1 MVYKWFENGFKHN
14 FISING
20 ANALFLSMGFYLV
33 HLTTCKECVWTV
45 TQRTFLKEHMN
56 HTQ

>member
-1 MVYKWFENGFKHN
+1 MVYKCFKQN
-14 FISING
+14 FININR

-45 TQRTFLKEHMN
+45 TQRTFLKKHLN